1 VNVSHQHY
9 LYTGVFADGA
19 PLPRELEGMLDA
31 LLVACVVLSDVRS
44 ARHIVLSLE
53 QAEVPS
59 QLTSATGCH
68 CTEEGWRSLMF
79 RGIID
84 TSAADTPTSGTVS
97 RICSLTSCARNSYD
111 TLL

>member
-1 VNVSHQHY
+1 MNVSHQHY

-97 RICSLTSCARNSYD
+97 RICSLTSCARNSCD

>member
-1 VNVSHQHY
+1 M
-9 LYTGVFADGA
+9 FADGA
-19 PLPRELEGMLDA
+19 PLLRELEGMLDA
-31 LLVACVVLSDVRS
+31 LLVACIVLSEVRG

-68 CTEEGWRSLMF
+68 CTEEGWCSLIF

-84 TSAADTPTSGTVS
+84 TSATDTPMYGTVS
-97 RICSLTSCARNSYD
+97 RICSLMSCVRNLYD